1 MKRAIINMLA
11 AIGFISLVVIALN
24 TANAGASAVS
34 DAYERQQS
42 AERAKIELHK
52 LDYPAS
58 AYDESYYV
66 TDPMNGYDEEIALQ
80 EQAEKDAVAAHAN
93 AFLAKV
99 NGGDK

>member
-11 AIGFISLVVIALN
+11 AIGLMSLVVIALN

-52 LDYPAS
+52 LNYPAS
-58 AYDESYYV
+58 DDNYV
-66 TDPMNGYDEEIALQ
+66 TDPLNGFDDEVAQQ

-99 NGGDK
+99 NEK

>member
-1 MKRAIINMLA
+1 MQKLFINMLA
-11 AIGFISLVVIALN
+11 SIGAVSLAVIALN
-24 TANAGASAVS
+24 TAQAGGNAVS
-34 DAYERQQS
+34 EAYERQQS

-58 AYDESYYV
+58 DDNYV
-66 TDPMNGYDEEIALQ
+66 TDPMNGFDEEIALL

-99 NGGDK
+99 NNK